1 MIQDPVF
8 QQALP
13 VLKALEAA
21 GYEAYFVGGAI
32 RDALLGLPIHD
43 VDIATSAYPQEVQDV
58 FPKHFDVG
66 LEHGTVMAWYEGETY
81 EITTFRTESGYQDY
95 RRPDKVE
102 FVQSLEEDLLRRD
115 FTMNA
120 LAMASDGQIIDY
132 FNGQEAIK
140 EGRIEAVGVAH
151 ERFHEDA
158 LRMMRAVRFASQLDF
173 EIAEETSRALKTNA
187 PLLEKIAIE
196 RILVEMN
203 KLWQGKNWQKGLAQ
217 MLEADLWAY
226 CPYLER
232 QVLETM
238 LKLLASSP
246 FADSDMAWAF
256 YLYLDLGA
264 GADRQAY
271 NQASHQLA
279 RAWKM
284 SKREDHHIA
293 GLAYALAVRQ
303 GLSVWDADSLYALGF
318 DLAWQL
324 EQTLAQEEAE
334 GSLLS
339 QRFSPANLAACQAN
353 WQALPIHSL
362 KDLAVNGS
370 DLIQAFHPAEGAQIG
385 RWLGTLEAAVLA
397 GQVTNDKAS
406 LLAWLKEE
414 IATEEE
420 HL

>member
-43 VDIATSAYPQEVQDV
+43 VDIATSAYPQEVQEV

-102 FVQSLEEDLLRRD
+102 FVQSLQEDLLRRD

-120 LAMASDGQIIDY
+120 LAMASDGRIIDY
-132 FNGQEAIK
+132 FEGQEAIK
-140 EGRIEAVGVAH
+140 EGRIEAVGVAN

-173 EIAEETSRALKTNA
+173 DIAEETSQALKTNA

-226 CPYLER
+226 CPYLDR
-232 QVLETM
+232 QVLEAM
-238 LKLLASSP
+238 LKLLAASP

-256 YLYLDLGA
+256 YLYLDLGPA
-264 GADRQAY
+264 ADRQAY

-284 SKREDHHIA
+284 SKREDQHIA

-303 GLSVWDADSLYALGF
+303 GLSVWDPEALYPLGF
-318 DLAWQL
+318 DLAWQVEKVL
-324 EQTLAQEEAE
+324 DQEEAE

-339 QRFSPANLAACQAN
+339 QSFSPANLVACQEN

-370 DLIQAFHPAEGAQIG
+370 DLIQAFHPQEGAQIG
-385 RWLGTLEAAVLA
+385 RWLGALEAAVLA
-397 GQVTNDKAS
+397 GQVANDKAS

>member
-21 GYEAYFVGGAI
+21 GYEAYFVGGSI

-43 VDIATSAYPQEVQDV
+43 VDIATSAYPQEVQAV

-102 FVQSLEEDLLRRD
+102 FVQSLEQDLLRRD

-120 LAMASDGQIIDY
+120 LAMASDGRIIDY
-132 FNGQEAIK
+132 FDGQAAIEA
-140 EGRIEAVGVAH
+140 GRIEAVGVAQ

-173 EIAEETSRALKTNA
+173 EIEEETAQALQANA

-203 KLWQGKNWQKGLAQ
+203 KLWQGKNWQKGLGQ
-217 MLEADLWAY
+217 MLEAKLWVY
-226 CPYLER
+226 CPMLKGP
-232 QVLETM
+232 VLEAM
-238 LKLLASSP
+238 LAQVAPAAFSE
-246 FADSDMAWAF
+246 SDLAWAF
-256 YLYLDLGA
+256 YLYLDLGP
-264 GADRQAY
+264 GADQEAYQA
-271 NQASHQLA
+271 ASQQLA
-279 RAWKM
+279 RSWKM
-284 SKREDHHIA
+284 SKREGQHIA

-303 GLSVWDADSLYALGF
+303 NLELWDPISLYQQGF
-318 DLAWQL
+318 DLAWQV
-324 EQTLAQEEAE
+324 EEALAQEEAQV
-334 GSLLS
+334 SLLS
-339 QRFSPANLAACQAN
+339 QAFSPANLEACQAN
-353 WQALPIHSL
+353 WHSLPIHSL
-362 KDLAVNGS
+362 KDLALNGS
-370 DLIQAFHPAEGAQIG
+370 DLIQAFQPQAGAQIG
-385 RWLGTLEAAVLA
+385 RWLRALEAAVLEGEVA
-397 GQVTNDKAS
+397 NDKVA
-406 LLAWLKEE
+406 LLAWLEDE
-414 IATEEE
+414 IAAEEE
-420 HL
+420 NV